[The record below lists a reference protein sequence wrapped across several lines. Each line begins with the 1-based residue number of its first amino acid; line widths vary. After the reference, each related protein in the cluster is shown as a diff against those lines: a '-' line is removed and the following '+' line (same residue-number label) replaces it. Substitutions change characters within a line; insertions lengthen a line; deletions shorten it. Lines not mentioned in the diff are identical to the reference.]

1 MHAAVILGPSAI
13 TGVFAMSDDE
23 TEVDLSVPRGDGG
36 IDVRD
41 PLPRAVRDPSF
52 PTAVRGY
59 DRRAVD
65 VYVERVNRL
74 IAELQVS
81 GSPKAAVRHALERVG
96 EQTSGILQ
104 RARETAEE
112 ITTGAREEADETTAR
127 ARAEGK
133 EIISEARREASEH
146 LAGARAE
153 ADEVLAAARAEA
165 DEALTSAKDQAEST
179 IARARVEA
187 EGRVRRC
194 EDEIAALHE
203 QATARMH
210 ALQADLAA
218 LADERRTL
226 LDGLGHISARLVEL
240 VSAGDGSPSPADAAD
255 AAPDGEAV
263 VAPEPE
269 RGLAAAAGVSTEST
283 DRGRVAG

>member
-1 MHAAVILGPSAI
+1 
-13 TGVFAMSDDE
+13 MSDDD
-23 TEVDLSVPRGDGG
+23 TQVEVHVPHGEGD

-52 PTAVRGY
+52 PASVRGY

-65 VYVERVNRL
+65 KYVERVNRL

-127 ARAEGK
+127 ARAEVK
-133 EIISEARREASEH
+133 EIIAAARREASEH
-146 LAGARAE
+146 IAGARAE
-153 ADEVLAAARAEA
+153 ADEILATARAAA
-165 DEALTSAKDQAEST
+165 DEMLTNARDQSEST

-187 EGRVRRC
+187 EGRVRRS
-194 EDEIAALHE
+194 EEEIAALHE
-203 QATARMH
+203 QATARLH

-218 LADERRTL
+218 IADERRSL
-226 LDGLGHISARLVEL
+226 LDGLEHISTRLAEIVA
-240 VSAGDGSPSPADAAD
+240 AGERWTTENETEESPKAE
-255 AAPDGEAV
+255 PDV
-263 VAPEPE
+263 
-269 RGLAAAAGVSTEST
+269 AAAAGPSSE
-283 DRGRVAG
+283 RANGGAAVA

>member
-1 MHAAVILGPSAI
+1 
-13 TGVFAMSDDE
+13 MSDDE
-23 TEVDLSVPRGDGG
+23 SEVELRVPYGEGD

-41 PLPRAVRDPSF
+41 PLPRAIRDPSF
-52 PTAVRGY
+52 AASVRGY

-65 VYVERVNRL
+65 AYVERVNRL

-127 ARAEGK
+127 ARAEAK
-133 EIISEARREASEH
+133 EIIAHARREAGEH
-146 LAGARAE
+146 IAGARAE
-153 ADEVLAAARAEA
+153 ADEILATARSTA
-165 DEALTSAKDQAEST
+165 DEMLTTAKDQSDST

-187 EGRVRRC
+187 EGRVRRS
-194 EDEIAALHE
+194 EEEIAALHE

-210 ALQADLAA
+210 ALQADFAA
-218 LADERRTL
+218 IAEERRTL
-226 LDGLGHISARLVEL
+226 LDGLEHISTRLAEIV
-240 VSAGDGSPSPADAAD
+240 AAD
-255 AAPDGEAV
+255 DRATSEGGADESPR
-263 VAPEPE
+263 PEPD
-269 RGLAAAAGVSTEST
+269 LAAAAGPSSESG
-283 DRGRVAG
+283 DGGAAVA